1 MSMIWMFDV
10 RRAVMPHDDNTKRK
24 SVSGYAPRAHWEVDA
39 YDQHVSG
46 WLPQKWVILHSEMC

>member
-1 MSMIWMFDV
+1 MSMMWMSGV
-10 RRAVMPHDDNTKRK
+10 RRAVMPYDEIQME
-24 SVSGYAPRAHWEVDA
+24 VSGYAALPRVHWEVDA

>member
-1 MSMIWMFDV
+1 MIWMFDV